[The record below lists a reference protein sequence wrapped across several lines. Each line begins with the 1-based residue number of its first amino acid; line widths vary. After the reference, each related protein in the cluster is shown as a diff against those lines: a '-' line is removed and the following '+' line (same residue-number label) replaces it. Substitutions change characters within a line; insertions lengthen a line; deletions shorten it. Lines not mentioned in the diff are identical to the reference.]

1 MLMKGRPLVRTGRWM
16 LWLAAWPLLQVGGC
30 GAEFFS
36 SAIATETAN
45 RVAIGVGTS
54 VQTVLN
60 NLFGV

>member
-1 MLMKGRPLVRTGRWM
+1 MKVRPLVRTGRWII
-16 LWLAAWPLLQVGGC
+16 WVAAWPLLQVAGC

-54 VQTVLN
+54 VETVLF